1 MNLLPRNV
9 LSATIACMLAG
20 TVGSAFAESSPT
32 LERIAQ
38 TGTITLG
45 HRESSIPFSYLN
57 GTQPVG
63 FAMDLC
69 MRVVDALKVQTK
81 RPDLKVNYQMVTSS
95 NRLPLVQNG
104 TVDLECGSTTNN
116 TVRQKEVAFTL
127 NHFYTGTRLL
137 TRKDS
142 GITKLADLKGKT
154 LATTA
159 GTTNLQVLRRLIH
172 DSNLDVNMLS
182 AKDHA
187 DAVLLVESGRAVA
200 FGMDDILLYGFA
212 AASAKP
218 ADWVVVGEPL
228 QVEPY
233 AIMLRKDDPEFKKVV
248 DATMLKTIQSGEFET
263 LYRKWFQSPIP
274 PKNVNLNVPMSEDL
288 KRHLKAPSD
297 RPNL

>member
-1 MNLLPRNV
+1 MNLLPRIFP
-9 LSATIACMLAG
+9 AAIACTMACTAAG
-20 TVGSAFAESSPT
+20 AFAESSPT

-172 DSNLDVNMLS
+172 DSNLEVNMLS

-212 AASAKP
+212 AAATKP
-218 ADWVVVGEPL
+218 ADWAVVGEPI

-233 AIMLRKDDPEFKKVV
+233 AIMLRRDDPEFKKVV
-248 DATMLKTIQSGEFET
+248 DAAMLKTIQSGEFEV

-274 PKNVNLNVPMSEDL
+274 PKNVNLNVPISEDL